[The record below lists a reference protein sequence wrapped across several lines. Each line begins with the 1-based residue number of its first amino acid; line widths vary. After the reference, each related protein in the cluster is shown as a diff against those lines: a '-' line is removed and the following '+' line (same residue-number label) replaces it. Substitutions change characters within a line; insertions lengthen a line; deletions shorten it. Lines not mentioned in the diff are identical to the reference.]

1 MQSEELKKLK
11 KELFEAR
18 LAYEYS
24 KMDQEPDKII
34 ESKKNCDEIRNQIK
48 QEMRNEIEKEKENT
62 HARH

>member
-24 KMDQEPDKII
+24 KMDQDPDKII